1 MLPPERPGRSAPPDT
16 IAARVAITGAIRA
29 GIWRTEPQPDE
40 RTIAGLRCLVH
51 GARRDARGTI
61 LHLHGG
67 AFRIGAPEQVG
78 SFAAALAERCDV
90 RVVCPA
96 YRLAPKHPY
105 PAALNDGRTILAE
118 LCADNAHP
126 VLLSG
131 DSAGGGLAASLALTA
146 KNDALTLAGLAL
158 LSPWLD
164 LRVSSSTFV
173 RNAAADPLFS
183 AEAATTAAELY
194 LQGHDPND
202 PLVSPL
208 FGSPSAFPPTY
219 VNVGSGEV
227 LLEDARDFAARL
239 IKAGTDC
246 RLDVVPDMDHVA
258 VTRDLTSPGAKY
270 TFERLVTFV
279 VKRMAEAAS
288 VLGGRSGPPYQPY
301 GATS

>member
-1 MLPPERPGRSAPPDT
+1 LLPPERAGRSAPSDT
-16 IAARVAITGAIRA
+16 IATRSAITDAIRA

-40 RTIAGLRCLVH
+40 RTIAGVRCLVH
-51 GARRDARGTI
+51 GARREARGTV

-96 YRLAPKHPY
+96 YRLAPEHPF
-105 PAALNDGRTILAE
+105 PAALHDGRAILAA
-118 LCADNAHP
+118 LCAESARA

-146 KNDALTLAGLAL
+146 KNDAVTLAGLAL

-164 LRVSSSTFV
+164 LRVPASAFDL
-173 RNAAADPLFS
+173 NAATDPLFS
-183 AEAATTAAELY
+183 TGAAMAAAELY
-194 LQGHDPND
+194 LQGHDPVD

-239 IKAGTDC
+239 TRGGIDC
-246 RLDVVPDMDHVA
+246 CLDVVPDMEHVA
-258 VTRDLTSPGAKY
+258 VTRDLTSLGAKY
-270 TFERLVTFV
+270 TFERLVLFV
-279 VKRMAEAAS
+279 AKRMAAS
-288 VLGGRSGPPYQPY
+288 ASTLAGRGEPPSQP
-301 GATS
+301 SRPIS